1 MATVDKDFKV
11 KNGLVVGDGGT
22 FGGTVTVATP
32 TLGTHAATKDYV
44 DENAGGATVSENP
57 PTNPSE
63 GDSWFKAST
72 AQSFIYF
79 DGYWVEE
86 GNGTGGAT
94 GPTGPQ
100 GPTGPTGPAGANGT
114 IGVDGATGP
123 TGPTGPTGA
132 ASTVT
137 GPTGATGA
145 TGPTGP
151 TGVFSQAEKDELNIM
166 IIMGAL

>member
-11 KNGLVVGDGGT
+11 KNGLVVGGDGN
-22 FGGTVTVATP
+22 FNGTVTVATP

-44 DENAGGATVSENP
+44 DQNAGGATVSETP
-57 PTNPSE
+57 PSSPSE

-79 DGYWVEE
+79 DGYWIEE
-86 GNGTGGAT
+86 GNSVGGEQ
-94 GPTGPQ
+94 GPT
-100 GPTGPTGPAGANGT
+100 GPTGPTGPAGVDGANGL
-114 IGVDGATGP
+114 DGATGP

-132 ASTVT
+132 ASTVA
-137 GPTGATGA
+137 GPTGPTGA

-151 TGVFSQAEKDELNIM
+151 AGVFSQAEKDELNIM